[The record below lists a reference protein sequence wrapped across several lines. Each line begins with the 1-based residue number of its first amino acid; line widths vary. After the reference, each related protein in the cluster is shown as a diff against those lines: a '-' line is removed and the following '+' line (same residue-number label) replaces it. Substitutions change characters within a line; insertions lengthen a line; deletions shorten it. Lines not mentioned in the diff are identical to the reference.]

1 MKLKKTTTTAL
12 LLLAVVGFLTTTLA
26 CTVNVS
32 LSCKSSSGAPCGQ
45 LQPRTTNCFETI
57 SWEIGITNGGAI
69 PLTITRLD
77 LVRGPTSSLPLLSNL
92 PVNPIAPG
100 ASTGMGPRTDV
111 NLCVPGG
118 YSASAIVAG
127 TASLP
132 NSAGTTTCSA
142 DAAASF
148 VVMRYV
154 GPGGPT
160 PPAPAP
166 RPSPTPPAPR
176 PSPVATMPV
185 PTTSGRACRVI
196 CARGFS
202 CSADGGSCFRTSPNT
217 PVGMPV
223 PMSVPSA
230 PVLSPRSMQVPVPV
244 PVPNSP
250 VQAPRPSGNN
260 AACRVTC
267 ASGFTCSADGM
278 SCFRSNTV
286 PSGPTSNIM
295 PTPRASPTAA
305 SLPVVDCTL
314 NASIACRLDRNGANC
329 NTLVPRTNNCQEAVT
344 YEVSMRNAGGV
355 ALTVTQATLT
365 IDGRGIDLLSSVRP
379 NPVTV
384 GGTATG
390 RTSATI
396 NVCNVAAVDFLAR
409 LAVRGAPPAGYTCR
423 PAVPA
428 PAPQMMPVAQRP
440 VAVPQTSP
448 VARTVVDCTI
458 VPGLTC
464 LLSDGRPCSSVV
476 PRTSNCDETFRY
488 RLAVQNAGS
497 IALPITTARI
507 LVNNNGI
514 DVLSRL
520 SSNPVPVGSTATA
533 TTDVV
538 VNVCGAY
545 ASQASIEVRVGQVP
559 DQYMCSNYIP
569 KPISID
575 IGGPPVP
582 RPTMTPP
589 APAPVPTPR
598 TQLVDC
604 IIRSTLVSCEQANGS
619 SCANIVPPP
628 SCAPVELFFNVRLQ
642 NAGTVEL
649 TVTTANLVTAAGSN
663 SFLRTLPAN
672 PLAIG
677 QTSNVR
683 VPASMNVCA
692 GNNLSASVNVAGAPP
707 PGFTCR

>member
-1 MKLKKTTTTAL
+1 
-12 LLLAVVGFLTTTLA
+12 
-26 CTVNVS
+26 
-32 LSCKSSSGAPCGQ
+32 
-45 LQPRTTNCFETI
+45 
-57 SWEIGITNGGAI
+57 
-69 PLTITRLD
+69 
-77 LVRGPTSSLPLLSNL
+77 
-92 PVNPIAPG
+92 
-100 ASTGMGPRTDV
+100 
-111 NLCVPGG
+111 
-118 YSASAIVAG
+118 
-127 TASLP
+127 
-132 NSAGTTTCSA
+132 
-142 DAAASF
+142 
-148 VVMRYV
+148 
-154 GPGGPT
+154 
-160 PPAPAP
+160 
-166 RPSPTPPAPR
+166 
-176 PSPVATMPV
+176 
-185 PTTSGRACRVI
+185 
-196 CARGFS
+196 
-202 CSADGGSCFRTSPNT
+202 
-217 PVGMPV
+217 
-223 PMSVPSA
+223 
-230 PVLSPRSMQVPVPV
+230 
-244 PVPNSP
+244 
-250 VQAPRPSGNN
+250 
-260 AACRVTC
+260 
-267 ASGFTCSADGM
+267 
-278 SCFRSNTV
+278 
-286 PSGPTSNIM
+286 
-295 PTPRASPTAA
+295 
-305 SLPVVDCTL
+305 
-314 NASIACRLDRNGANC
+314 
-329 NTLVPRTNNCQEAVT
+329 LVPRTTNCQEAVT

-365 IDGRGIDLLSSVRP
+365 IDGRAIDVLSNVRP

-384 GGTATG
+384 GGTATT

-396 NVCNVAAVDFLAR
+396 NVCNNAAAVNFLAR

-423 PAVPA
+423 PAVLA
-428 PAPQMMPVAQRP
+428 PAPQIMPVAPRP
-440 VAVPQTSP
+440 VMAPQTTP

-507 LVNNNGI
+507 VVNNNGRNI

-538 VNVCGAY
+538 VNVCGAF

-559 DQYMCSNYIP
+559 DQYVCSNLIP
-569 KPISID
+569 KPITID

-598 TQLVDC
+598 TQYVDC
-604 IIRSTLVSCEQANGS
+604 ILRSTLVSCEQANGS

-628 SCAPVELFFNVRLQ
+628 SCAPVGLFFNVRLQ

-677 QTSNVR
+677 QTSNIK
-683 VPASMNVCA
+683 VPASMNVCP
-692 GNNLSASVNVAGAPP
+692 GNNLSATVNVAGAPP
-707 PGFTCR
+707 PGFICR